1 MVDSLSVCPC
11 VCHITIQFMDA
22 ARCRTP
28 GRIAS
33 ALFLLDVKSEKVLK
47 VWYENDWD
55 AFTTKD
61 LLVEEIK
68 LYRSNPISYIQSQI
82 GIR

>member
-1 MVDSLSVCPC
+1 
-11 VCHITIQFMDA
+11 MDA
-22 ARCRTP
+22 TKCRTP
-28 GRIAS
+28 GRIMS
-33 ALFLLDVKSEKVLK
+33 CLMMLDVKSEKVLK

-68 LYRSNPISYIQSQI
+68 LYRENPVSYIQSQI

>member
-1 MVDSLSVCPC
+1 MSCL
-11 VCHITIQFMDA
+11 MM
-22 ARCRTP
+22 
-28 GRIAS
+28 
-33 ALFLLDVKSEKVLK
+33 LDVKSEKVLK

-68 LYRSNPISYIQSQI
+68 LYRDNPVSYIQSQI